1 MNKPI
6 SKESFGGYT
15 NSFRLFRVNINSSK
29 KLGWNVNS
37 SARILLLGQIK
48 SVPDCLK
55 LSWFFDSVEI
65 LQSNVPRDT
74 SSDSLPKLSKQ
85 EELQLEQENQE
96 LLNELLGIEQQVK

>member
-1 MNKPI
+1 
-6 SKESFGGYT
+6 
-15 NSFRLFRVNINSSK
+15 
-29 KLGWNVNS
+29 
-37 SARILLLGQIK
+37 
-48 SVPDCLK
+48 
-55 LSWFFDSVEI
+55 VEI